1 MENDKQIVINAAEG
15 TTEIVVREG
24 QAAKVLDPKAPL
36 AYNVNG
42 LIGSVTEYLRKRID
56 AGQFEQKNCTLYVNR
71 EDVKMTLIFNERDE
85 YNKGSVSGELRLH
98 PDFEALMINRN
109 YAWVP
114 MELAQLMK
122 MHRYWFTDR
131 TEGMKLVST
140 LMNYK
145 ADITQKVEQSAEAN
159 GGRTD
164 NFAQVVNSNLPQSI
178 TLNLPIFKGAGAQPI
193 EIEFFAKVN
202 GREVE
207 FVLLSPGANE
217 ALEAYRDAAIDK
229 ELEEIRK
236 IAPEIAIIEQ

>member
-15 TTEIVVREG
+15 ATEVTIREG

-56 AGQFEQKNCTLYVNR
+56 KEQFEQKNCTLYVNR

-202 GREVE
+202 GRDVE

-229 ELEEIRK
+229 ELEEIKK

>member
-1 MENDKQIVINAAEG
+1 MENDKQIVINAAER

-71 EDVKMTLIFNERDE
+71 EDVKMTLVFNERDE

-109 YAWVP
+109 FAWVP
-114 MELAQLMK
+114 MGLAQLMK